1 MISYNNRK
9 MMNEE
14 EIKVVD
20 TRVICYV
27 SSFYLNVNDW
37 FTEFENIQI
46 FNSNLQAQLG
56 KLYHFIFIDD
66 ERVFRK
72 D

>member
-1 MISYNNRK
+1 MSKNSNDNIYNNRK
-9 MMNEE
+9 PISED

-37 FTEFENIQI
+37 FTEFENIEI
-46 FNSNLQAQLG
+46 FNSNL
-56 KLYHFIFIDD
+56 
-66 ERVFRK
+66 
-72 D
+72 